1 MRELVK
7 ERNKLLSSFIQSSVN
22 REQHKSPSQQ
32 NINNWK
38 SVDVPLDV
46 ESVND
51 SIEVNLISTINERF
65 NVSISTDEDSNCL
78 VSPECL
84 SFDTPL
90 KHLFER
96 KHSTI
101 DQLSDVRKEKHNQY
115 MAFRDEKNVSVNT
128 VNESFSPMCPVS
140 NKYYSQG
147 SVKDQLSKVRI
158 DKQSQYSN
166 FCRENKSENIEI
178 STKKWRKGTT
188 LIVGDSM
195 LYGINEERL
204 SGKRKQHNIKVRVF
218 PGATVDDMYDFLKP
232 LIGKSPKNIIL
243 HVGTNNTS
251 NETSRSVLNKL
262 LALKSFIEKELPE
275 SKVIISNIINRFDN
289 AKATLT
295 VSRLNEHLN
304 SLKLDVI
311 DNRNI
316 SIDLLG
322 KKGLHL
328 NSKGVGKLAFNLI

>member
-1 MRELVK
+1 MVK
-7 ERNKLLSSFIQSSVN
+7 EKNKLLSSFIQSSVN

-38 SVDVPLDV
+38 SVDVPLGV

-51 SIEVNLISTINERF
+51 SIEVNSVSTIKERF
-65 NVSISTDEDSNCL
+65 NVSISTDEDSNYL
-78 VSPECL
+78 ASPECL

-90 KHLFER
+90 KHPFER

-115 MAFRDEKNVSVNT
+115 MAFRGEKNVSVNT
-128 VNESFSPMCPVS
+128 VNESFSPVCPVN

-158 DKQSQYSN
+158 DKQSQYSH
-166 FCRENKSENIEI
+166 FCRENKSENIE
-178 STKKWRKGTT
+178 SPKKWIKGTT
-188 LIVGDSM
+188 LIIGDSM

-204 SGKRKQHNIKVRVF
+204 SGKRKHNIKVRVF
-218 PGATVDDMYDFLKP
+218 PGATVDDMYDILKP

-243 HVGTNNTS
+243 HVGTNNTP

-328 NSKGVGKLAFNLI
+328 NSKGVGKLALNLI